1 MLAALVPTAGSAAE
15 RYFWKIDYYDRSLRF
30 GAEDPTDTSE
40 TMRVLTIIATV
51 FIPLTFI
58 VGVYGMNFGDPNNPW
73 AMPELRW
80 TYGYPSVWLAMVAV
94 AAGMIYLFKR
104 NKWF

>member
-1 MLAALVPTAGSAAE
+1 M
-15 RYFWKIDYYDRSLRF
+15 
-30 GAEDPTDTSE
+30 
-40 TMRVLTIIATV
+40 LTIIATV

-58 VGVYGMNFGDPNNPW
+58 VGVYGMNFGNNTTSWW

-80 TYGYPSVWLAMVAV
+80 DYGYPAVWLVMILIGG
-94 AAGMIYLFKR
+94 GMIYLFKR